1 VHNDTQPN
9 LRINTIMTL
18 RIRNDTQ
25 NNKTEDMIFNIM
37 TVCMIMTLRIMTL
50 SIMTLSIMTLYIMT
64 LNISTNNKRTLRIR
78 TLS

>member
-25 NNKTEDMIFNIM
+25 NNKTEDMIFNLM
-37 TVCMIMTLRIMTL
+37 SVCMIMTL

-64 LNISTNNKRTLRIR
+64 LNISTNNKRTLRRR

>member
-1 VHNDTQPN
+1 MHNDTQPN

-25 NNKTEDMIFNIM
+25 NNKTEDMIFNLM
-37 TVCMIMTLRIMTL
+37 SVCMIMTL

-64 LNISTNNKRTLRIR
+64 LNISTNNKRTLRRR